1 MGGTG
6 LEPVTPS
13 LSNLGERSRPF
24 APVRE
29 KRIVKPNLIVD
40 RTPERTRADAE
51 RCHCCHAPV
60 SCQRLDVKLR
70 IDRGR
75 RRRST
80 RRRPIDV
87 PVPRDLREP
96 ASLVDVSG

>member
-29 KRIVKPNLIVD
+29 KRIVKPNLMVD
-40 RTPERTRADAE
+40 RTPERTE
-51 RCHCCHAPV
+51 RTLSVAIVATPLCLV
-60 SCQRLDVKLR
+60 
-70 IDRGR
+70 RG
-75 RRRST
+75 
-80 RRRPIDV
+80 
-87 PVPRDLREP
+87 LM
-96 ASLVDVSG
+96 